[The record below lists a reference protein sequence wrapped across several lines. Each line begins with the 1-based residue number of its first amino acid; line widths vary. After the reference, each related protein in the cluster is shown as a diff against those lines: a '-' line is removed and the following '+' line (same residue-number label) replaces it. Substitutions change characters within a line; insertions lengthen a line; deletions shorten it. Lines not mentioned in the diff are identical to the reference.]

1 MRRIGR
7 HRLLAVWY
15 VLLVLLVIDAG
26 IIAIARYMAE
36 GYRQAVFDEFNSSA
50 DRWREVEKVPYA
62 DFINRYGK
70 VYQLNPQV
78 TAAVIQAES
87 SFQPRAVSRAG
98 AYGLMQVIPDTWRQ
112 INKQVNICKGRHA
125 GDCTTECYFN
135 PELNIGIGTAYLSE
149 MVQRFKGNMI
159 LALAAYNAGP
169 GAVERYGGVPPY
181 QETQEYVERI
191 VGYWYQNQNKL
202 VPAYAVPA
210 RRWEV
215 VYQAAWLTLAGIVV
229 CLITLVRQM
238 NRLHRS
244 WRWR

>member
-36 GYRQAVFDEFNSSA
+36 SYRQAVFDEFNSSA
-50 DRWREVEKVPYA
+50 NKWREVEKVPYA

-112 INKQVNICKGRHA
+112 VNKRVNICKGRHA
-125 GDCTTECYFN
+125 GECTTECYFN

-202 VPAYAVPA
+202 VPVYAVPA
-210 RRWEV
+210 RQWEV
-215 VYQAAWLTLAGIVV
+215 VYQAAWWSFAVIVA
-229 CLITLVRQM
+229 CLVLLVRQM

>member
-1 MRRIGR
+1 MRRMGKS
-7 HRLLAVWY
+7 RLLVIWY
-15 VLLVLLVIDAG
+15 ALLVLLLIDAAV
-26 IIAIARYMAE
+26 ITLARYLAE

-50 DRWREVEKVPYA
+50 GKWQEVKKVPYA

-70 VYQLNPQV
+70 VYQLNPEV

-98 AYGLMQVIPDTWRQ
+98 ANGLMQIIPDTWKQ
-112 INKQVNICKGRHA
+112 VNKRVNICKGRHA
-125 GDCTTECYFN
+125 GECSTECYFE

-149 MVQRFKGNMI
+149 LVQRFNGNMI

-169 GAVERYGGVPPY
+169 GVVERYGGVPPY

-191 VGYWYQNQNKL
+191 VGYWYQGQNKL
-202 VPAYAVPA
+202 VPVYAVPA
-210 RRWEV
+210 KKWEFV
-215 VYQAAWLTLAGIVV
+215 HQAAWGTFVSIVICLA
-229 CLITLVRQM
+229 LLVRQM
-238 NRLHRS
+238 NKRHRS

>member
-7 HRLLAVWY
+7 HRLLTVWY

-36 GYRQAVFDEFNSSA
+36 SYRQAVFDEFNSSA
-50 DRWREVEKVPYA
+50 DKWREVEKVPYA

-112 INKQVNICKGRHA
+112 VNKRVNICKGRHA

-169 GAVERYGGVPPY
+169 GAVERYGGIPPY

-202 VPAYAVPA
+202 VPVYTIPA
-210 RRWEV
+210 RRWEM
-215 VYQAAWLTLAGIVV
+215 VYQAAWWTFSGIVA
-229 CLITLVRQM
+229 CLVLLVRQM